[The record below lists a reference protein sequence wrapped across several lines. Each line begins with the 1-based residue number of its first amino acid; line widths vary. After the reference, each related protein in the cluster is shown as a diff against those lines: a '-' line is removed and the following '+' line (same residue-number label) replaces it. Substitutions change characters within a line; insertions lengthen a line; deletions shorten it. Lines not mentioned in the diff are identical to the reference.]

1 MNEIRLK
8 IKRNFGLLIFKK
20 DVLIFNI
27 AKKLRNF
34 NFLFITE
41 NTSSINSINSCRNN
55 LIFIKEALLSIEI
68 AEIPI
73 IVKLELIRRL
83 ITRDNSRLS
92 SLNLR

>member
-1 MNEIRLK
+1 LNEIRLK